1 MYTTDFLLHYTKS
14 INLRFLNNINNNNN
28 NNNNITLKWRHVFK
42 NRLGECRVNSL
53 PHDEGLQVPQTV
65 KNVTIMEG
73 LF

>member
-1 MYTTDFLLHYTKS
+1 MYSTDFPLHSAKG
-14 INLRFLNNINNNNN
+14 INLSFLNNINS
-28 NNNNITLKWRHVFK
+28 NNIKLKWRHAFK
-42 NRLGECRVNSL
+42 NRLRECRANSL